1 MPLKQCD
8 YFLVRHL
15 KPNVA
20 SGTCYGRS
28 DLLADEPPDPCWQ
41 RFNQL
46 PQPILTSPL
55 QRASRLAE
63 HLELSLELSL
73 ERPQT
78 LASSTCSSS
87 FIEIDPCW
95 QELDFGRWE
104 GLPWESISEQSIV
117 QWQQNLLDFTFPE
130 GESAR
135 QMQQRVLSGW
145 QRWKQRQTG
154 GTLISHLG
162 VIRMLLGDVLAIPF
176 QQQLIVQIDTQ
187 HTLWLRQSW
196 MENDQGDQIPESE
209 VWQLK
214 GLNLSPEALLA
225 AWS

>member
-1 MPLKQCD
+1 MPLKQCH

-20 SGTCYGRS
+20 PGICYGRS

-41 RFNQL
+41 RFNPL

-63 HLELSLELSL
+63 HLLELSQGL
-73 ERPQT
+73 P
-78 LASSTCSSS
+78 SSICHYACV
-87 FIEIDPCW
+87 EADPCW

-145 QRWKQRQTG
+145 QRWKQRKTG
-154 GTLISHLG
+154 GILISHLG

-187 HTLWLRQSW
+187 HTLWLCQSW

-214 GLNLSPEALLA
+214 GLNLSPKALLT
-225 AWS
+225 AWSSEV